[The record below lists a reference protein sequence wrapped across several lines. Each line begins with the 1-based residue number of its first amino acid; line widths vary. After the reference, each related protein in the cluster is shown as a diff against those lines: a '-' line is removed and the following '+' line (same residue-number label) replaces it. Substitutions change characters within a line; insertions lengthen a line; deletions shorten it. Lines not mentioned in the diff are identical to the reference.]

1 MGFYYLIIDYL
12 RLNLLDHI
20 KNNKSMYNFIFQN
33 PVKIIFGKGQ
43 IDNLRKELPEGKK
56 IMMTY
61 GGGSI
66 FKNGVYDQIKSVTE
80 GIEMIEF
87 GGIEPNPRYETLMKA
102 VAIVKAEKIDF
113 LLSVGGGSVLDGT
126 KFIAAAA
133 LYEGNDPWD
142 ICAKR
147 SEISVSKAIPVG
159 AVLTLPATGS
169 EMNGTAVVS
178 RLETEEK
185 LAFASPAV
193 FPEFSVLD
201 PEVIFSL
208 PDRQVANGIVDAFIH
223 VIEQYLTFPVNSPV
237 QDRFAEGIMLT
248 LIEEGPKVLANRQD
262 YNAAANFMWSAT
274 LALNGLIGA
283 GVPQDWAT
291 HMIGHELTAYHGI
304 DHARTLA
311 IVLPGMMHI
320 RRKEK
325 QEKILQY
332 GERVWNIKSGTVD
345 ERIDKAIKKTIAFF
359 ESVGIKTTLPDYEV
373 PAETIERITERFEK
387 RGNKV
392 GEKADIGPR
401 EIKKILEDRL

>member
-1 MGFYYLIIDYL
+1 
-12 RLNLLDHI
+12 
-20 KNNKSMYNFIFQN
+20 MYNFEFKN
-33 PVKIIFGKGQ
+33 PVKILFGKGK
-43 IDNLRKELPEGKK
+43 IAKIANELPKDKK
-56 IMMTY
+56 ILLTY

-66 FKNGVYDQIKSVTE
+66 FKNGVYDQVKAATKDFNV
-80 GIEMIEF
+80 IEF
-87 GGIEPNPRYETLMKA
+87 GGIEANPHYETLMKA
-102 VAIVKAEKIDF
+102 VALVKAEKVDY

-133 LYEGNDPWD
+133 LFEGEEPWD

-147 SEISVSKAIPVG
+147 SQVNIQKAIPIG

-169 EMNGTAVVS
+169 EMNGNAVVTRVS
-178 RLETEEK
+178 TEEK
-185 LAFASPAV
+185 LAFDSPAV
-193 FPEFSVLD
+193 MPQFSVLD

-223 VIEQYLTFPVNSPV
+223 VMEQYLTFPVNSPL
-237 QDRFAEGIMLT
+237 QDRFAEGILHT
-248 LIEEGPKVLANRQD
+248 LIEEGPKVLANRKD
-262 YNAAANFMWSAT
+262 YEAAANFMWSAT
-274 LALNGLIGA
+274 MALNGLIGM

-325 QEKILQY
+325 QDKILQY
-332 GERVWNIKSGTVD
+332 GERIWEVSEGTVD
-345 ERIDKAIKKTIAFF
+345 ERIDQTIAKTIAFF

-373 PAETIERITERFEK
+373 PAETIGRITSRFEE
-387 RGNKV
+387 RGMKI
-392 GEKADIGPR
+392 GEKADIGPG
-401 EIKKILEDRL
+401 EIQLILEGRL

>member
-1 MGFYYLIIDYL
+1 
-12 RLNLLDHI
+12 
-20 KNNKSMYNFIFQN
+20 MYNFEFKN
-33 PVKIIFGKGQ
+33 PVKILFGKGK
-43 IDNLRKELPEGKK
+43 IAKIANELPKDKK
-56 IMMTY
+56 ILLTY

-66 FKNGVYDQIKSVTE
+66 FKNGVYDQVKAATKDFNV
-80 GIEMIEF
+80 IEF
-87 GGIEPNPRYETLMKA
+87 GGIEANPHYETLMKA
-102 VAIVKAEKIDF
+102 VALVKAEKVDY

-133 LYEGNDPWD
+133 LYEGEEPWD

-147 SEISVSKAIPVG
+147 SQVNIQKAIPIG

-169 EMNGTAVVS
+169 EMNGNAVVTRVS
-178 RLETEEK
+178 TEEK
-185 LAFASPAV
+185 LAFDSPAV
-193 FPEFSVLD
+193 MPQFSVLD

-223 VIEQYLTFPVNSPV
+223 VMEQYLTFPVNSPL
-237 QDRFAEGIMLT
+237 QDRFAEGILHT
-248 LIEEGPKVLANRQD
+248 LIEEGPKVLANRKD
-262 YNAAANFMWSAT
+262 YEAAANFMWSAT
-274 LALNGLIGA
+274 MALNGLIGM

-325 QEKILQY
+325 QDKILQY
-332 GERVWNIKSGTVD
+332 GERIWGVREGTVD
-345 ERIDKAIKKTIAFF
+345 ERIDQTIAKTIAFF

-373 PAETIERITERFEK
+373 PAETIGRITSRFEE
-387 RGNKV
+387 RGMKI
-392 GEKADIGPR
+392 GEKADIGPG
-401 EIKKILEDRL
+401 